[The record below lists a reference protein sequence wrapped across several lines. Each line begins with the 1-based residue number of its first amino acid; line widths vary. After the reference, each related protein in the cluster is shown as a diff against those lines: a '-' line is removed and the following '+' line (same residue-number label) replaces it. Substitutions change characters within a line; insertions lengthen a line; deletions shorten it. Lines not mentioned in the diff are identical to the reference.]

1 MVMKQT
7 PGVEREYRVVA
18 AGVFKATCLQLLDE
32 VYENRNL
39 AILVTKRGK
48 LIGQL
53 IGPPQ
58 GITLSGPTVHK
69 DDYPVGVVS
78 TIQADARAAFEEHSK
93 KKKDKK
99 KKRK

>member
-1 MVMKQT
+1 MVMKTNPPHQH
-7 PGVEREYRVVA
+7 GYRIVA

-39 AILVTKRGK
+39 SILVTKRGK

-53 IGPPQ
+53 IGPPE
-58 GITLSGPTVHK
+58 GIKLSGPTVEA
-69 DDYPVGVVS
+69 DTDVIP
-78 TIQADARAAFEEHSK
+78 TLQAEAGGYFEEHRK

-99 KKRK
+99 KKHK

>member
-1 MVMKQT
+1 MVMKANSPHQ
-7 PGVEREYRVVA
+7 REYRVIA

-39 AILVTKRGK
+39 SILVTKRGK

-53 IGPPQ
+53 IGPPE
-58 GITLSGPTVHK
+58 GLKLSGPTVQL
-69 DDYPVGVVS
+69 DTDAIPSLQV
-78 TIQADARAAFEEHSK
+78 QATTAFEEHHK

>member
-1 MVMKQT
+1 MVMKANSPHQ
-7 PGVEREYRVVA
+7 REYRVIA

-32 VYENRNL
+32 VYENKHL
-39 AILVTKRGK
+39 SILVTKRGK

-53 IGPPQ
+53 IGPPE
-58 GITLSGPTVHK
+58 GIKLSGPTV
-69 DDYPVGVVS
+69 
-78 TIQADARAAFEEHSK
+78 QADADAIPSLQAQATTAFEEHHK